1 MADDNKLLGQ
11 FDLVGIPPAPR
22 GSPQIEV
29 TFDIDANGIVK
40 VSAQDKATGKEQQVT
55 IQSSGGLSEAEV
67 EKMVRDAKSHEENDK
82 KRKKLAEVRNR
93 GEMLVNTYQ
102 KSLEEHRSKVPQE
115 DIDLIETEMRN
126 VKEAIENKNIT
137 DPEEIER
144 KIKKLEEAVQKM
156 GQAINKAQGQGG
168 QGQGGQGQGGQGQ
181 EGSQS
186 GGNENTKKGDTQDAE
201 FEENPK
207 K

>member
-1 MADDNKLLGQ
+1 
-11 FDLVGIPPAPR
+11 
-22 GSPQIEV
+22 
-29 TFDIDANGIVK
+29 
-40 VSAQDKATGKEQQVT
+40 
-55 IQSSGGLSEAEV
+55 
-67 EKMVRDAKSHEENDK
+67 
-82 KRKKLAEVRNR
+82 
-93 GEMLVNTYQ
+93 MLVNTYQ

-144 KIKKLEEAVQKM
+144 KIKKLDGAVQKI

-168 QGQGGQGQGGQGQ
+168 QGQGQGGQGQ

-207 K
+207 NKIRKETLYHVH